1 MASRKGTRQP
11 SIAGSVAKDSSWKN
25 SDAIQLAGAQPVQEN
40 IFFDANKGEDLR
52 WKEQRC
58 RRIVCAIGI
67 SGPSGAGKSTL
78 ARALCDQFDSPI
90 MPVQLDW
97 YTKHVRLDSDALQL
111 AATGDTDASQLAATG
126 SAEKTGVPRNVDY
139 NGLMQTVAHIKAVL
153 STIKALPKSW
163 VLKVGKS
170 EIKILRKPEIQL
182 TAAPIIVLVE
192 GYLLFCDATLLPLMQ
207 LHFWLECTKQ
217 LCLERLLQRRKKNGG
232 RTQRSEF
239 VKHFDMF
246 TWPAYLRH
254 KDQQLANVEK
264 TKVALDSTAD
274 AVQLAAAI
282 RSQWEELH
290 NASVAKQHA
299 GKSSCQEQSHPPPMK
314 HVKKRILKPR
324 ARRHRPRP
332 PKGPPPQQSLGPKPP
347 SAAPPIAL
355 LQQRDKRKE
364 AKEEEEEAE

>member
-1 MASRKGTRQP
+1 MAPRKGTRQP

-192 GYLLFCDATLLPLMQ
+192 GYLLFCEATMVALTKVRI
-207 LHFWLECTKQ
+207 WLDCAKEI
-217 LCLERLLQRRKKNGG
+217 CLERLLQRRKKNRG
-232 RTQRSEF
+232 RTSRDAF
-239 VKHFDMF
+239 VKHFETL
-246 TWPAYLRH
+246 TWPSYLRH
-254 KDQQLANVEK
+254 KDQQLAN
-264 TKVALDSTAD
+264 LQDTAFVIEGTTS
-274 AVQLAAAI
+274 AVRLAAAI
-282 RSQWEELH
+282 RSSWERQQS
-290 NASVAKQHA
+290 ASDARQLA
-299 GKSSCQEQSHPPPMK
+299 GKRSCQEQSHPPPMK
-314 HVKKRILKPR
+314 QVKKGILR
-324 ARRHRPRP
+324 RTTATETCANGAR
-332 PKGPPPQQSLGPKPP
+332 QL
-347 SAAPPIAL
+347 A
-355 LQQRDKRKE
+355 
-364 AKEEEEEAE
+364 